1 MRSTPIGKTSPA
13 FSGDV
18 LFQPVSFILTT
29 VCTAPGAGPDLV
41 LSLPPQHT
49 NEGVPQDTSR
59 LSPTAQVSV
68 GKAGL
73 MAPYLIIPS
82 LDPICQPLNGAFP
95 MTNGLTSSLHSPTRE
110 VHNMIRFSESETE
123 RLTIHCCMVLRA
135 TTNCLE
141 SLAAHCDKN
150 FLNDLQRLI
159 DTVTT
164 LDTIR
169 SGIGR
174 DHALRQQISTPFDDP
189 E

>member
-49 NEGVPQDTSR
+49 NEGVPQDASR

-73 MAPYLIIPS
+73 WPRTSYTLPQTHLSTAERS
-82 LDPICQPLNGAFP
+82 LSHDEW
-95 MTNGLTSSLHSPTRE
+95 T
-110 VHNMIRFSESETE
+110 
-123 RLTIHCCMVLRA
+123 
-135 TTNCLE
+135 
-141 SLAAHCDKN
+141 
-150 FLNDLQRLI
+150 DLF
-159 DTVTT
+159 TT
-164 LDTIR
+164 L
-169 SGIGR
+169 SN
-174 DHALRQQISTPFDDP
+174 
-189 E
+189 